1 MKLTTELKSI
11 VTNLSVVILKE
22 GSNLKNPRKFS
33 RDEIGDRVFSEC
45 THPLTKEFLVTDEQY
60 QLITSSVIDAI
71 DKVGRISN
79 NQQLDGYNV
88 WMKNFK
94 WFLSPKNENGFG
106 GRCYRKCKE
115 LQNLMEWTDEQYSE
129 VARCFDK
136 LTSKDG
142 NHYYRGVDSNNT
154 YRDNTSNMGKMT
166 EGLGDSKKEV
176 KRGDLGESSKL
187 INLQ

>member
-11 VTNLSVVILKE
+11 VTNLSVVILKD

-60 QLITSSVIDAI
+60 LFITSSVIDAI

-94 WFLSPKNENGFG
+94 
-106 GRCYRKCKE
+106 
-115 LQNLMEWTDEQYSE
+115 
-129 VARCFDK
+129 
-136 LTSKDG
+136 
-142 NHYYRGVDSNNT
+142 
-154 YRDNTSNMGKMT
+154 
-166 EGLGDSKKEV
+166 
-176 KRGDLGESSKL
+176 
-187 INLQ
+187 